1 MSDIKEVCK
10 ESVSEAKSKLQ
21 PKWLTKSIWKPAS
34 LFPSKGYIYL
44 PFMSPSPVIKAT
56 LTESLN
62 ILFLTP
68 VPAQASLRTCV
79 GVTPPPRLAGNSG
92 FNHRNYEMSS
102 FPGLN
107 SLQLF
112 YHKTGSVAMEVLFSQ
127 SGSRFPFCCLG
138 SGAYLQLES
147 SYLFSLP

>member
-1 MSDIKEVCK
+1 MCK

-21 PKWLTKSIWKPAS
+21 LKLLTKSIENLS
-34 LFPSKGYIYL
+34 LFPSKGYVYL

-79 GVTPPPRLAGNSG
+79 GVTPRLAGNLG
-92 FNHRNYEMSS
+92 FNHRNHEMSS

-147 SYLFSLP
+147 SCLFSLP

>member
-1 MSDIKEVCK
+1 MSDIKDECK

-21 PKWLTKSIWKPAS
+21 PKWLTKFVWKLAS
-34 LFPSKGYIYL
+34 LFPSKGYVYL
-44 PFMSPSPVIKAT
+44 PFMCPSPVIKAT

-79 GVTPPPRLAGNSG
+79 GVTPGLAGNSG
-92 FNHRNYEMSS
+92 FNHSNHEMSS

-138 SGAYLQLES
+138 SGAYLQLEYS
-147 SYLFSLP
+147 CLFSLP